1 MNLSLNIGELY
12 DARKHLKHTLLRGT
26 EIIQTR
32 SSNEHTHVL
41 AVVIRTGFQTTKG
54 NLVRSIMYPAPVDFE
69 FEEDSYRFIGF
80 LTAIAG
86 AGFIYTCIRLVRF
99 FFSYNLR
106 MHIVLFVSIFDF
118 TFLQINDG
126 EETLDIFLDAAD
138 LITIVIP
145 PALPAAMTIG
155 SIYAQKRLKE
165 KGIFCISPRTIN
177 VAGSIQCVCFDKTG
191 TLTEDGLDMQG
202 IVPVVIDVNNDS
214 AQFQSMIIKEK
225 TREISDFKKDHLTK
239 AMATCHSLTII
250 DEKLSGDPIDLK
262 MFEFT
267 GMCM

>member
-1 MNLSLNIGELY
+1 
-12 DARKHLKHTLLRGT
+12 
-26 EIIQTR
+26 
-32 SSNEHTHVL
+32 
-41 AVVIRTGFQTTKG
+41 
-54 NLVRSIMYPAPVDFE
+54 
-69 FEEDSYRFIGF
+69 
-80 LTAIAG
+80 
-86 AGFIYTCIRLVRF
+86 
-99 FFSYNLR
+99 